1 MSFLHK
7 HQIVHRVSP
16 FLRSLHPRYI
26 SFQWVMQDIKT
37 SNILVNHFGA
47 CSDVASNDMRR
58 TLRRDGHLAYAIIDF
73 DISIVFPPTATR
85 EECRL
90 PSNLS
95 FDGAPNQPHD
105 TRQGEL
111 DYDPFAFDVG
121 CLGVLF
127 CEEFQV
133 CFFFSPCTV

>member
-1 MSFLHK
+1 
-7 HQIVHRVSP
+7 
-16 FLRSLHPRYI
+16 
-26 SFQWVMQDIKT
+26 MQDIKA
-37 SNILVNHFGA
+37 SNIVVNHFGA
-47 CSDVASNDMRR
+47 FHNIEFNDLRR

-73 DISIVFPPTATR
+73 DISIVFPPNVTR

-95 FDGAPNQPHD
+95 FDGGLNQPHD

-133 CFFFSPCTV
+133 CFFLFPVLCNLS